1 VLIDV
6 RAAAVSFPDLLQ
18 TRGLYQFKP
27 ELPFVPG
34 AEVAG
39 EVIQAPADS
48 GLAPGK
54 RVAAFI
60 ALGGM
65 AERAVAPP
73 FMTFALSDALDF
85 GQGAALILNH
95 HTAYFALRLRGRLAS
110 GEQVLVHG
118 AAGGV
123 GTAALQVARGLG
135 ARTIAAVSTAD
146 KEQVVGARLTLEHGA
161 EALRLI
167 DERLATGKV
176 VLEPTP

>member
-1 VLIDV
+1 MLIDV

-48 GLAPGK
+48 GLAPGQ

-65 AERAVAPP
+65 AERAVASP

-85 GQGAALILNH
+85 GQGAALILTTTPPTSRCVSAAGSH
-95 HTAYFALRLRGRLAS
+95 PAS
-110 GEQVLVHG
+110 RCSPRRRWGG
-118 AAGGV
+118 GDRRAAGGPRPRC
-123 GTAALQVARGLG
+123 AHHR
-135 ARTIAAVSTAD
+135 R
-146 KEQVVGARLTLEHGA
+146 RLY
-161 EALRLI
+161 R
-167 DERLATGKV
+167 
-176 VLEPTP
+176 

>member
-1 VLIDV
+1 MRALQITDLSGPDAVRVVDVAEPEASHPFTPGPGGVLIDV

-48 GLAPGK
+48 GLAPGQ
-54 RVAAFI
+54 RVAAFT

-85 GQGAALILNH
+85 GQGAARILNH
-95 HTAYFALRLRGRLAS
+95 HTAYFAPRLRGRLAS

-118 AAGGV
+118 GAGGW
-123 GTAALQVARGLG
+123 GPPRCRWPAASVRAPSPSSRSPGQ
-135 ARTIAAVSTAD
+135 
-146 KEQVVGARLTLEHGA
+146 
-161 EALRLI
+161 
-167 DERLATGKV
+167 
-176 VLEPTP
+176 